1 MNQLNL
7 FDANTVPPPPPD
19 PYAPSSDGSVSGNRW
34 HDVCE
39 SRLQQ
44 YGFRKISSR
53 HQLAGVIEFDGY
65 FKTSS
70 GLHVLAEYKERV
82 DLRIFK
88 ELIGQARIGHM
99 LNSHNHLAIVVLAGF
114 IEPGVLSKEYLVNA
128 GSDDIY
134 LIGNPQHRTTE
145 GFLRQLAGVR
155 PDLLF
160 SITYPNLSRR
170 IAKHGGFPASFT
182 SQLLN

>member
-7 FDANTVPPPPPD
+7 FDQSAIPPSTP
-19 PYAPSSDGSVSGNRW
+19 PYAPGTTGALSGNRW

-39 SRLQQ
+39 ARLQA
-44 YGFRKISSR
+44 YGFRKLASR
-53 HQLAGVIEFDGY
+53 YQLGGVIEFDGF
-65 FKTSS
+65 FKTNS
-70 GLHVLAEYKERV
+70 GLHVLAEYKERI

-99 LNSHNHLAIVVLAGF
+99 LNRYNHVAIIVMTGF
-114 IEPGVLSKEYLVNA
+114 IETGVLSKEYLVNA

-134 LIGNPQHRTTE
+134 LIGNPQHTKTE
-145 GFLRQLAGVR
+145 AFLRQLAGVR

-160 SITYPNLSRR
+160 SITYANLSQR
-170 IAKHGGFPASFT
+170 IAKHGGFAASFIP
-182 SQLLN
+182 QLLN